1 MKSFYNIKELAYA
14 LGTNKSRL
22 YKARAADSKD
32 IFKTRYVALSPRNT
46 LYPCD
51 AVIETL
57 VRLGKSTDE
66 TIQILNSLDS
76 EFMKNK
82 VASI

>member
-66 TIQILNSLDS
+66 AI
-76 EFMKNK
+76 NK
-82 VASI
+82 TKLLLRVFLISGAINV